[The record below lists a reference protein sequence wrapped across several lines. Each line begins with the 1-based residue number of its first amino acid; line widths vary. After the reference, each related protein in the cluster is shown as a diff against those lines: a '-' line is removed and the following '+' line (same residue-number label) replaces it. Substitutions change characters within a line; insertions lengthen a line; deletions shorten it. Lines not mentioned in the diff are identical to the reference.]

1 MRNTPLIALVLAV
14 GAIGH
19 AQSISPQL
27 ALARI
32 CASEEG
38 IERLTD
44 GCAAIHA
51 VLRNGARRNHMSYVA
66 YARAYS
72 PGVFDGSRR
81 RAWLADLLP
90 DGSQPVRWPAFVT
103 RRVGDHVEV
112 RRAAPWELYR
122 ERWLDLYHHAGL
134 IIRGEIHDLC
144 EIAPVHW
151 GCPPDPQRQC
161 IDHENATARGW
172 ELVRCGDTNNEFW
185 IVPALLE

>member
-1 MRNTPLIALVLAV
+1 MRTILLVLWV

-38 IERLTD
+38 LERLTD
-44 GCAAIHA
+44 GCAAIHT
-51 VLRNGARRNHMSYVA
+51 VLLRGAARNRMSYVA
-66 YARAYS
+66 YAQAYS

-90 DGSQPVRWPAFVT
+90 DGSQPMRWPAFVT

-112 RRAAPWELYR
+112 RRGAPWSLYR
-122 ERWLDLYHHAGL
+122 ERWLDLYRHAGM

-144 EIAPVHW
+144 EIEPHDW
-151 GCPPDPQRQC
+151 GCPPDPHNVC
-161 IDHENATARGW
+161 MDHENATAHGL

-185 IVPALLE
+185 IRPWLLE